1 MSSIERTMHGKPQA
15 RAEPSKPPPRDTASF
30 VRLLTQNERRVYAFI
45 LSLVPNWSDA
55 DEILQETNVRLWNEF
70 ERFRPGTD
78 FGAWACAV
86 AKFQVLTH
94 RKRAAREKVKF
105 TGDFIDVVAHAM
117 AETDGD
123 AAERH
128 RALQRCVEELSPT
141 NREMLRAYY
150 RHGAVGAQ
158 VAAAFGRSIDALYKS
173 LSRIRRALLACV
185 EMKLKV
191 QVEP

>member
-1 MSSIERTMHGKPQA
+1 MSSVEQIMPGEEPNRS
-15 RAEPSKPPPRDTASF
+15 RPSKTTSRDASAL
-30 VRLLTQNERRVYAFI
+30 VRVLTQNERRVYAFI

-70 ERFRPGTD
+70 ERFQPGTD

-105 TGDFIDVVAHAM
+105 TGEFIDVVAHAM
-117 AETDGD
+117 AEADD
-123 AAERH
+123 SSAERH
-128 RALQRCVEELSPT
+128 RALQACVEELNPT

-173 LSRIRRALLACV
+173 LSRIRRALLTCV